1 MQIVKD
7 IEHMRQ
13 VKGLTRQELARS
25 AEIDDSYYWRIVT
38 GKAPGV
44 AYNVILA
51 LSEAVGIEIH
61 HGIKPETLQIPTKK

>member
-1 MQIVKD
+1 MQIIKD

-13 VKGLTRQELARS
+13 VNGLSKRELASR
-25 AEIDDSYYWRIVT
+25 AEISEEYYWRIYT

-44 AYNVILA
+44 AFNVILS